1 MTLDD
6 LTARHRA
13 IALDSNALIYV
24 LEAQELG
31 KTVKSL
37 LNMIEDGTTRGV
49 LSSVGLA
56 EVLVKPAQTGDA
68 ARFEALAAEIQSTLN
83 LRIAVVDA
91 EAAADAAW
99 IRGQSGIGLTDA
111 LHLACARAAGATAF
125 VTNDRRLPS
134 RPGLE
139 VIQLSELEA
148 A

>member
-6 LTARHRA
+6 LIASHRL
-13 IALDSNALIYV
+13 IALDSNALIYL
-24 LEAQELG
+24 LEDAELAD
-31 KTVKSL
+31 TVESL
-37 LNMIEDGTTRGV
+37 IDMIEDGRTHGV

-56 EVLVKPAQTGDA
+56 EVLVKPAQIGDA
-68 ARFEALAAEIQSTLN
+68 ARFEAYAAEIQSTAN
-83 LRIAVVDA
+83 LRITVVDG
-91 EAAADAAW
+91 ETAADAAW